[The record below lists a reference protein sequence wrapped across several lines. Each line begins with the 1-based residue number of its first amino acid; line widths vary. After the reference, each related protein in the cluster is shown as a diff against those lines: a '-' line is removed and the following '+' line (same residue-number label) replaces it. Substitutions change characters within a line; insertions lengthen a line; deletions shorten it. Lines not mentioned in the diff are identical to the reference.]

1 MYNVRFFPSHLP
13 VDLLCNNGWKSAQP
27 PWPSMLA
34 EVYAALPDDVR
45 WLYEHAPLPAPAPT
59 RLTSVQNGE
68 EYTQEVGEF
77 TPEYMGTFPPT
88 EADIAEWRSR
98 FEAATTRSGSST

>member
-1 MYNVRFFPSHLP
+1 MP
-13 VDLLCNNGWKSAQP
+13 VK
-27 PWPSMLA
+27 
-34 EVYAALPDDVR
+34 VFTALPDRVR

-59 RLTSVQNGE
+59 RLTSAQDGE
-68 EYTQEVGEF
+68 QFIQEVGEF

-98 FEAATTRSGSST
+98 CEPAAAGSGSST